1 VKRSLLLGALL
12 LLPAVPPRVVAQQS
26 EPARVDAYVQRWH
39 EVGRFNG
46 IVLVARGDSVLY
58 ERGFG
63 LANREWDVPNTPDTK
78 FDIGSITKQFTTV
91 MVFQLVAEGRLRLED
106 RLTDHIPEYRRD
118 TGDRVT
124 IDHLLRQTS
133 GIPDYVRDW
142 QSTAEERA
150 RGDPGPLRE
159 HLRPEFLIRAHM
171 SRDLLFEPGSRYS
184 YSNSNH
190 YLLRTVIERATG
202 RSFEQNLRERI
213 LEPLRL
219 TGTGL
224 LRHERAIPRLAT
236 GYVRI
241 PLGDGRAPYFYMPS
255 LWGTGGIYSTARDL
269 HRWNRALEG
278 GPVVPDSLRP
288 RLFTPYGRD
297 EEAERSYSMDHFTL
311 RLGDSGTVVPYTGF
325 SGGADGFRAN
335 AFRFPT
341 TGHIIVI
348 LDNSEQYEHWRIAPG
363 IFRILAGESVEQ
375 PQELSAAVVA
385 REALSRGIDAA
396 LSRYADMRAHPGRW
410 GALDLLESDLDEYA
424 GRYRRIGRGDEAIAV
439 RLLSTRLFPAS
450 AAGWQRLGDTYARL
464 GDSARAAE
472 ASARA
477 EALVRRER
485 QLVEMLDRGAYD
497 AARERVREI
506 RRGGVEE
513 PLFTPSNIGPRF
525 GRAMQAESLGVA
537 QRIAEVWALG
547 NPADLGPQF
556 SLANVFRATGR
567 NERAIECYRRVLE
580 LAPEGPAA
588 DRARREIAA
597 LRGPP

>member
-1 VKRSLLLGALL
+1 MRQRALLAAFLLLASAPHCL
-12 LLPAVPPRVVAQQS
+12 VAQS
-26 EPARVDAYVQRWH
+26 GELGRVDAYVQRWH

-46 IVLVARGDSVLY
+46 VVLVARGDSVLY

-63 LANREWDVPNTPDTK
+63 LANREWEVPNTLDTK

-159 HLRPEFLIRAHM
+159 HLRSEFLIRAYM

-190 YLLRTVIERATG
+190 YLLRTVIERVTG
-202 RSFEQNLRERI
+202 RSFEENLRERI

-224 LRHERAIPRLAT
+224 LRHERVIPRLAT

-241 PLGDGRAPYFYMPS
+241 PFGGGRAPYFYMPS

-269 HRWNRALEG
+269 HRWNRALEA

-288 RLFTPYGRD
+288 LLFTPYGRD
-297 EEAERSYSMDHFTL
+297 EEAERSYSLDHFTL
-311 RLGDSGTVVPYTGF
+311 RLGGSGTVVPYTGF

-341 TGHIIVI
+341 TAHIIVI

-385 REALSRGIDAA
+385 REALGRGIDAA

-410 GALDLLESDLDEYA
+410 GALDLLESDLDEFA
-424 GRYRRIGRGDEAIAV
+424 GRYRRIGRGDEAVTV

-472 ASARA
+472 AAAHA
-477 EALVRRER
+477 EALVERER
-485 QLVEMLDRGAYD
+485 QLLAMLDRGEYD
-497 AARERVREI
+497 SARERI
-506 RRGGVEE
+506 RQIRSGGVEE
-513 PLFTPSNIGPRF
+513 PLFTPANVGPRF
-525 GRAMQAESLGVA
+525 GRAMQARDFTRARG
-537 QRIAEVWALG
+537 IAEVWALG
-547 NPADLGPQF
+547 NPADAGPQF
-556 SLANVFRATGR
+556 SLANVFRATGDI
-567 NERAIECYRRVLE
+567 ERAIGCYRLVLE
-580 LAPEGPAA
+580 LVPEGPIAE
-588 DRARREIAA
+588 RARSEIAG
-597 LRGPP
+597 LRAPR

>member
-1 VKRSLLLGALL
+1 MNRLL
-12 LLPAVPPRVVAQQS
+12 LLALLALTPCVPCAAQAPQGRMA
-26 EPARVDAYVQRWH
+26 EVDAYLQRWH

-46 IVLVARGDSVLY
+46 VVLVARGDEVLY

-63 LANREWDVPNTPDTK
+63 LANREWEIRNAPDTR

-124 IDHLLRQTS
+124 LDHLLRQTS

-142 QSTAEERA
+142 QSTAEERE

-159 HLRPEFLIRAHM
+159 HLRPAFLIRAYL

-184 YSNSNH
+184 YSNTNH
-190 YLLRTVIERATG
+190 YLLRTVIERVTG
-202 RSFEQNLRERI
+202 RSFEENLRERI

-219 TGTGL
+219 AGTGL
-224 LRHERAIPRLAT
+224 LRHERVVPRLAT

-241 PLGDGRAPYFYMPS
+241 PLGDGRAPYFYLPS
-255 LWGTGGIYSTARDL
+255 LWGTGGMYSTARDL
-269 HRWNRALEG
+269 HAWNRALER
-278 GPVVPDSLRP
+278 GPAVPDSLRG
-288 RLFTPYGRD
+288 RLFTPYWSG
-297 EEAERSYSMDHFTL
+297 EGAEHSYSLDHFTL
-311 RLGDSGTVVPYTGF
+311 RLDSPGAVVRYTGF
-325 SGGADGFRAN
+325 SGGSDGFRAN

-348 LDNSEQYEHWRIAPG
+348 LDNSEQYEHWRMAPG

-396 LSRYADMRAHPGRW
+396 LSRYAEMRAHPGRW
-410 GALDLLESDLDEYA
+410 GALDLLENDLDEFA
-424 GRYRRIGRGDEAIAV
+424 GRYRRIGRGDEAITV
-439 RLLSTRLFPAS
+439 RVLSTRLFPAS
-450 AAGWQRLGDTYARL
+450 AAGWERLGDTYARQ
-464 GDSARAAE
+464 GDSVRAAE

-477 EALVRRER
+477 GALVSRER
-485 QLVEMLDRGAYD
+485 QLLEMLDRRAYD

-513 PLFTPSNIGPRF
+513 ALFTPSNIGPRF
-525 GRAMQAESLGVA
+525 GRAMQAESLEVA
-537 QRIAEVWALG
+537 LRIAEVWALG
-547 NPADLGPQF
+547 NPGDAGPHF
-556 SLANVFRATGR
+556 SMANVYRTTGR

-588 DRARREIAA
+588 DRARREIVA
-597 LRGPP
+597 LGGRP